1 MGLFSAF
8 RRTGGAG
15 DDPADNDSVKAVGTS
30 VATAVEEFISDV
42 PAPRTHA
49 VSDASAAAQRIARQ
63 AAHRAAV
70 VSGSLAL
77 PPGPL
82 GMLTVLPDLYLIWK
96 LQRQMVADIFSLH
109 GRTAELTSTHMMYC
123 LFRHLASHVLRDVAV
138 RAGQRAVV
146 RQLSASVLRNTLTTL
161 GLHVTQRVA
170 GVTASRWIPLAGAAA
185 VSAYAYWDTLQVA
198 KTARRLLEGE
208 ALPDDA
214 DALSAPEPGLEFRRE
229 QPTGR

>member
-1 MGLFSAF
+1 MGLFPLS
-8 RRTGGAG
+8 RRAANADDDGANAAHGGIA
-15 DDPADNDSVKAVGTS
+15 A
-30 VATAVEEFISDV
+30 AVEDLISEV
-42 PAPRTHA
+42 PAPHTRA
-49 VSDASAAAQRIARQ
+49 VGDPAAAAQRIARQ

-96 LQRQMVADIFSLH
+96 VQRQMVADIFSLH

-138 RAGQRAVV
+138 RTGQRAVV
-146 RQLSASVLRNTLTTL
+146 AQLSAGVLRSTLTTL
-161 GLHVTQRVA
+161 GVHVTQRVA
-170 GVTASRWIPLAGAAA
+170 GVAASRWIPLAGAAA

-208 ALPDDA
+208 ESPEDA
-214 DALSAPEPGLEFRRE
+214 NALSASAPAFEPGPKRQAGL
-229 QPTGR
+229 